1 MPTHRVRRRWSD
13 RVKDLDVPLFPGYVF
28 CRFNPENRLSI
39 LTQPGVTG
47 VVSFGNGPY
56 PLEENEIKTI
66 QTLVASG
73 LAVQP
78 WPYLRIGKRVR
89 IGSGALSGVEGLL
102 LKVKNECRLVVSVD
116 LLQRSMAVE
125 VDSDSIYPI

>member
-28 CRFNPENRLSI
+28 CRFNPTNRLSV

-47 VVSFGNGPY
+47 VVSFGNGPC
-56 PLEENEIKTI
+56 PLEENEIETL

-78 WPYLRIGKRVR
+78 WPYLHIGKRVR

-102 LKVKNECRLVVSVD
+102 IQVKNECRLVVSVN
-116 LLQRSMAVE
+116 LLQRSLAVE
-125 VDSDSIYPI
+125 VDSDGIYPI